1 MILSFPLLPNLSHIS
16 MLTFSIKSLIVITIS
31 FFFLS
36 ILLIEEDHIKSTKIY
51 TLYPLKLLT
60 HPLFPLDMP
69 TKLNFFPFFFP
80 TNFPNTLNYGNILPS
95 NATTL
100 GLKLAFITSLM
111 DLLPDSF
118 YNTLNLCFSRG
129 NPGPP
134 FKIYTY
140 TIMGVNPSNR
150 RLRAAKKSC

>member
-31 FFFLS
+31 FFFKYFINRRRPYQIDKNLHP
-36 ILLIEEDHIKSTKIY
+36 ISTKTSNTPAFPAGHAY
-51 TLYPLKLLT
+51 QAQLL
-60 HPLFPLDMP
+60 
-69 TKLNFFPFFFP
+69 PFFFP

-118 YNTLNLCFSRG
+118 YNTLNLCF
-129 NPGPP
+129 
-134 FKIYTY
+134 
-140 TIMGVNPSNR
+140 
-150 RLRAAKKSC
+150 